1 MKNDQLNLLRICL
14 LLILLPV
21 SCFAFQDD
29 DEEGMTNY
37 LPLTKAETARR
48 FPLKYEGTF
57 TSGELDAEA
66 KIKETLLPEKVNIG
80 VSGAKLTKR
89 KVGEEN
95 EELTIVGTD
104 KSGKEWSVILGG
116 TTVMHGF
123 KFYTADLDK
132 NGIQD
137 GVLLAYTMGNG
148 TAPTRHIETLT
159 FDNAG
164 RPILFEIEGYFHE
177 VADGIFD
184 VVDLDSDDHAEI
196 IYMNHSNGYWVTSI
210 YEINNARWKRMNGK
224 HAERNFPL
232 YTRFTNK
239 PNRVAVTPK
248 AGKKPTSDDLSN
260 DVPKITGQLTSYKWA
275 DVSGSEDILLNVK
288 TRDGKKM
295 IASPV
300 SWYSS
305 FSVIIDTTEGRRIFS
320 MSAVEKTFKAA
331 LNEVVKNKYDVSF
344 FGQRG
349 FGKPS
354 PEIMWAVG
362 K

>member
-1 MKNDQLNLLRICL
+1 MKNDQFTLLRIFL

-21 SCFAFQDD
+21 SSFAFQEE
-29 DEEGMTNY
+29 EEGMVNY
-37 LPLTKAETARR
+37 LPLSKAETARR

-66 KIKETLLPEKVNIG
+66 KIKENLLPEKVNIG

-89 KVGEEN
+89 SVGDDN
-95 EELTIVGTD
+95 EELTIVGKD

-116 TTVMHGF
+116 TTAMHGF
-123 KFYTADLDK
+123 KFYTADVDK

-148 TAPTRHIETLT
+148 TAPTRHIDTLT
-159 FDNAG
+159 FDDAG

-184 VVDLDSDDHAEI
+184 VVDLNSDGHAEI
-196 IYMNHSNGYWVTSI
+196 IYMSHSAGYWVTSI
-210 YEINNARWKRMNGK
+210 YEANNARWKRMNGK
-224 HAERNFPL
+224 HAERSYPL
-232 YTRFTNK
+232 YTRFTNR

-248 AGKKPTSDDLSN
+248 AGKKATSDDLSN
-260 DVPKITGQLTSYKWA
+260 DTPKFTGQLTSYKWA
-275 DVSGSEDILLNVK
+275 NVSGSEDIVLNVK
-288 TRDGKKM
+288 TAEGKKVF
-295 IASPV
+295 ASPV

-320 MSAVEKTFKAA
+320 MSADEKTFKAA
-331 LNEVVKNKYDVSF
+331 LDEVVKKKYEAAF

-349 FGKPS
+349 NEKTS
-354 PEIMWAVG
+354 PEVLWAVG

>member
-1 MKNDQLNLLRICL
+1 MKNDQFILLRLCL

-21 SCFAFQDD
+21 SCFAFQEE
-29 DEEGMTNY
+29 EEGMVNY

-57 TSGELDAEA
+57 TTGELDAEA
-66 KIKETLLPEKVNIG
+66 KIKETLLTEKVNIG

-89 KVGEEN
+89 KVGEDN
-95 EELTIVGTD
+95 EELAIIGND

-148 TAPTRHIETLT
+148 MAPTRHIDTLT
-159 FDNAG
+159 FDDAG

-184 VVDLDSDDHAEI
+184 VVDLNSDDHAEI

-210 YEINNARWKRMNGK
+210 YEASNARWKRMNGK
-224 HAERNFPL
+224 HVERSYPL
-232 YTRFTNK
+232 YTRFTNR
-239 PNRVAVTPK
+239 PNRIAVTPK
-248 AGKKPTSDDLSN
+248 AGKNPTSDDLSN
-260 DVPKITGQLTSYKWA
+260 DTPKFTGQLTSYKWA
-275 DVSGSEDILLNVK
+275 NVAGSEDIVLNVK
-288 TRDGKKM
+288 TKDGKK
-295 IASPV
+295 IVVSPA

-305 FSVIIDTTEGRRIFS
+305 FSVVIDTTEGRRIFS
-320 MSAVEKTFKAA
+320 MSTDEKTFKVA
-331 LNEVVKNKYDVSF
+331 LNEVVKNKYEAAF
-344 FGQRG
+344 FGQRD
-349 FGKPS
+349 KSS
-354 PEIMWAVG
+354 PEMLWAIG

>member
-1 MKNDQLNLLRICL
+1 M
-14 LLILLPV
+14 V
-21 SCFAFQDD
+21 
-29 DEEGMTNY
+29 NY

-57 TSGELDAEA
+57 TSGELDGEA
-66 KIKETLLPEKVNIG
+66 KIKENLLPENVNIG

-89 KVGEEN
+89 KIGEDS
-95 EELTIVGTD
+95 EELLIIGKD
-104 KSGKEWSVILGG
+104 KSGMEWSVILGG

-137 GVLLAYTMGNG
+137 GIFLAYTMGNG
-148 TAPTRHIETLT
+148 TAPTRHINTLT
-159 FDNAG
+159 FDDAG
-164 RPILFEIEGYFHE
+164 RPVLFEIEGYFHE

-184 VVDLDSDDHAEI
+184 VVDLNSDDHAEI

-210 YEINNARWKRMNGK
+210 YEVSNARWKRMNGK

-232 YTRFTNK
+232 YTRFTNR

-260 DVPKITGQLTSYKWA
+260 DTPKITGQLTSYKWA

-288 TRDGKKM
+288 TRAGKKI

-305 FSVIIDTTEGRRIFS
+305 FSVIIDTTDGRRIFS
-320 MSAVEKTFKAA
+320 LSADEKTFKAA
-331 LNEVVKNKYDVSF
+331 LNEVVKNRYEVAF

-349 FGKPS
+349 IGKSS